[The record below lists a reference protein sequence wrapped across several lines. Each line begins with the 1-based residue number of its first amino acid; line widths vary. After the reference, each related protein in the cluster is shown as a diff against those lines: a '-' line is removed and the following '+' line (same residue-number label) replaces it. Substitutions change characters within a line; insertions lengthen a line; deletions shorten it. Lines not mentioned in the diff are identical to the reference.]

1 MYNDS
6 ELKKRVT
13 CILQALKQMRKP
25 FAKHLTI
32 FEQMLLKAEGLK

>member
-6 ELKKRVT
+6 ELKKKVT
-13 CILQALKQMRKP
+13 CILKALKQKEKS